1 MARRSDHSRED
12 LTELALEAAR
22 EIVVDGGLSALSG
35 RKVTKR
41 IGYTIG
47 TLYQMF
53 DGMDDLVDRMNTQT
67 LAALYEHCK
76 TAVERGDVAEQ
87 LNALGLRF
95 VEFVRAHPNEWDAI
109 MSYRYKD
116 RHAASEAYSIEIQR
130 LFGLMESA
138 TGEFYGPGEFEEHA
152 TDMALLWASL
162 TGIWAVA
169 SSERELGGTLE
180 HMIDRL
186 VRMYLKARA

>member
-1 MARRSDHSRED
+1 MALD
-12 LTELALEAAR
+12 AAR
-22 EIVVDGGLSALSG
+22 AIVVEEGVAGLSG

-47 TLYQMF
+47 TLYQLF
-53 DGMDDLVDRMNTQT
+53 EGMDDVVERMNIGT
-67 LAALYEHCK
+67 LSALFEHCRV
-76 TAVERGDVAEQ
+76 AVEEQDDVAAQ
-87 LNALGLRF
+87 LNALALGF
-95 VEFVRAHPNEWDAI
+95 VEFVRARPMEWDAI

-116 RHAASEAYSIEIQR
+116 GYVISDAYNQEIQK
-130 LFGLMESA
+130 LFGLMEGA
-138 TGEFYGPGEFEEHA
+138 TAQFYGAGEAEDQA